1 MILEVVG
8 ETGSVSKA
16 ECLSREQF
24 YLDWAFKTYGLLV
37 LNYLRVAGSSLGFKH
52 TEDTKSRLRLAREG
66 LSHTEETKRK
76 LSEMFKGELNPF
88 SNKTHKPETLA
99 KMSAYKEGENNP
111 MYGKEKSPEFLAHMM
126 KDRYG
131 ANNPQFGKVRSE
143 EHRKKLS
150 RLIYVY
156 DASDDYKL
164 IGVYGSVECAKELKI
179 GLETIKKRMETGSI
193 YRGKYFFSREPY
205 SKSS

>member
-1 MILEVVG
+1 
-8 ETGSVSKA
+8 
-16 ECLSREQF
+16 
-24 YLDWAFKTYGLLV
+24 
-37 LNYLRVAGSSLGFKH
+37 
-52 TEDTKSRLRLAREG
+52 
-66 LSHTEETKRK
+66 
-76 LSEMFKGELNPF
+76 MFRGELNPF

-99 KMSAYKEGENNP
+99 KMAACKEGKNNP
-111 MYGKEKSPEFLAHMM
+111 MSGKEKSPEFLAHMM

-164 IGVYGSVECAKELKI
+164 IGVYGTVECTKELKI
-179 GLETIKKRMETGSI
+179 GL
-193 YRGKYFFSREPY
+193 
-205 SKSS
+205 